1 MRGRSTHRL
10 VVASCFLVA
19 CTEPRHES
27 STSTAAGAA
36 TVPIDA
42 APAVLAPSPTLHDAE
57 ADASDAGDAGAL
69 DAGAQSSSE
78 RASACLEDPLCP
90 ASEADRLFRAAD
102 DAHEAEVDCLR
113 FADGDGTAKDLVRSR
128 ACLDRA
134 YAGTKCEGSSSD
146 LGRAELAI
154 DRIDGVGGPRD
165 VAGARAL
172 FADCFDDVTKQGI
185 LDHAAAREAD
195 AGAPPMR
202 FCEDY
207 GGTTLTGNE
216 CSARARQREQTRGA
230 LTAKRVV
237 ASLDDDGKHLFVAA
251 SRAYAAYV
259 SAVGDYVYEIY
270 KDGTIRNAVALAEE
284 TELTARRTSEIAKV
298 TRFAAK
304 PVSEEEVDLSSKR
317 VEAAVSR
324 AAKAAASPDVA
335 GKLAV
340 SQAAWT
346 VYRDAEVA
354 LYVHLAT
361 SAPPGMAKAATLVA
375 LNKARLADL
384 KRH

>member
-1 MRGRSTHRL
+1 MRGRATPPL
-10 VVASCFLVA
+10 VVVVACLFVA
-19 CTEPRHES
+19 CTPPRHES
-27 STSTAAGAA
+27 TTSATASAA
-36 TVPIDA
+36 PMHIDA
-42 APAVLAPSPTLHDAE
+42 AADVTDAG
-57 ADASDAGDAGAL
+57 DTGNTSDAGTL
-69 DAGAQSSSE
+69 DAGARSSS
-78 RASACLEDPLCP
+78 AQATACLEDPLCP

-113 FADGDGTAKDLVRSR
+113 FVDGDGTARDLVRSR
-128 ACLDRA
+128 ACLERT
-134 YAGTKCEGSSSD
+134 YAGTRCEGSSSD

-172 FADCFDDVTKQGI
+172 FADCFDDVTRQGI

-237 ASLDDDGKHLFVAA
+237 AGLDDDGKRLFVAA

-259 SAVGDYVYEIY
+259 SAMGDYVYEVY
-270 KDGTIRNAVALAEE
+270 KDGSLRNAAALAEE
-284 TELTARRTSEIAKV
+284 TELTARRTSEIAKIA
-298 TRFAAK
+298 RFTPK
-304 PVSEEEVDLSSKR
+304 PVSEEEVGLSSKR
-317 VEAAVSR
+317 VEAAVS
-324 AAKAAASPDVA
+324 AATKAATSPDVA
-335 GKLAV
+335 GKLAT

-354 LYVHLAT
+354 LYVHLVHVAPSVP
-361 SAPPGMAKAATLVA
+361 SAMVSEATLVA
-375 LNKARLADL
+375 LNEARIADM